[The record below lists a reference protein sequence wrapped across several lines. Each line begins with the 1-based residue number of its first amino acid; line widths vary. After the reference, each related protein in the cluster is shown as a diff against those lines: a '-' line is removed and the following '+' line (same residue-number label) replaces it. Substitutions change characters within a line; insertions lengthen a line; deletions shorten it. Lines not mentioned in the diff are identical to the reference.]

1 RATTMPTELLNSFAA
16 LYRAL
21 HGVETS
27 SFSTGR
33 GEDQQEHRPQAAPR
47 IYPHDSE
54 ALSLPATAD
63 APAPF
68 RDRSEAGHRL
78 AQALKQYRDAPL
90 LIMSLSEGGAV
101 VAARISEE
109 LHARLDLLLVR
120 TIYSALKPKLAMG
133 LVVDG
138 PALNIFRDDHFLEVM
153 GSPEGEFWVACKSA
167 IAELSRER
175 EQYLGGQ
182 QPPDAKGT
190 NLVLVDDGAATGHMM
205 SAALSVLRSRDP
217 KKIVL
222 AIPMVSKSLY
232 DAVGDKADEII
243 CLSFDNVRE
252 STWHR
257 AELQAATKHEVA
269 ATLGLLRALSGGTR
283 PRSRKR
289 PL

>member
-1 RATTMPTELLNSFAA
+1 MQKATKNREVKSRATTMPTELLNSFAA

-47 IYPHDSE
+47 IYQHDSE

-63 APAPF
+63 APAPL

-153 GSPEGEFWVACKSA
+153 GIAEGEFWDACQSA
-167 IAELSRER
+167 IAELSRKR
-175 EQYLGGQ
+175 DQYLGGQ

-243 CLSFDNVRE
+243 CLSFDNVHQT
-252 STWHR
+252 TWHR
-257 AELQAATKHEVA
+257 AEPQAATGA
-269 ATLGLLRALSGGTR
+269 
-283 PRSRKR
+283 PSRYQT
-289 PL
+289 

>member
-1 RATTMPTELLNSFAA
+1 MPTELLNSFAV
-16 LYRAL
+16 LYWAL

-33 GEDQQEHRPQAAPR
+33 GQDQQEHRPKAVPR
-47 IYPHDSE
+47 TYPHDSE
-54 ALSLPATAD
+54 AIFLPAAAD
-63 APAPF
+63 APPPF
-68 RDRSEAGHRL
+68 LNRSEAGHRL
-78 AQALKQYRDAPL
+78 AQALKHYRDAPL

-109 LHARLDLLLVR
+109 FHARFDLLLVR

-138 PALNIFRDDHFLEVM
+138 PALNIFRNDHFLEVM
-153 GSPEGEFWVACKSA
+153 GIAEGEFWDACQSA
-167 IAELSRER
+167 IAELSRKR
-175 EQYLGGQ
+175 DQYLGGQ

-190 NLVLVDDGAATGHMM
+190 ILVLVDEGAATGHMM

-222 AIPMVSKSLY
+222 AIPTVSKSLY

-243 CLSFDNVRE
+243 CLSFDNVHE

-257 AELQAATKHEVA
+257 AELQAATKDGVA
-269 ATLGLLRALSGGTR
+269 GTLGLPRTLSGGTR
-283 PRSRKR
+283 P
-289 PL
+289 